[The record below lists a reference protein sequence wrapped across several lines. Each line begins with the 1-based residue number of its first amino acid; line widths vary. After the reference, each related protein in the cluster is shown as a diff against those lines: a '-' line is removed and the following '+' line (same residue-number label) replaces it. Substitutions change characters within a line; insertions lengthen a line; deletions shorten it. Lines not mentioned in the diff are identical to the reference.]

1 MEETALQFYNTFAE
15 ENWLDKLDK
24 YDPLVI
30 KWNQDFRDWL
40 IWKLAYTQDVL
51 KYGYWDEWIWS

>member
-15 ENWLDKLDK
+15 ENGLDKLDK

>member
-24 YDPLVI
+24 YDPLII